1 MEVRIAR
8 MCGRNPERPTSRK
21 RGLPTEQRLEPLPD
35 GMAGALTTVQ
45 KDNMLIE
52 EKDMEEKENGFFK
65 QALETAERENAREGD
80 TVDAFNGR
88 VNKTGLS
95 PTLTTR
101 PEDKKTAILPVV
113 KKYRVRKLTEKEC
126 WRLMGYKDSDFEKN
140 KAVNSACQ
148 LYKQAG
154 NAIIKQVLMA
164 IFLQMGIQG
173 KKRWNDMSAEER
185 QALVDG
191 SLDFL
196 GEKNAG

>member
-101 PEDKKTAILPVV
+101 LEGKKTAILPVV

>member
-52 EKDMEEKENGFFK
+52 EKDMEEK
-65 QALETAERENAREGD
+65 
-80 TVDAFNGR
+80 
-88 VNKTGLS
+88 
-95 PTLTTR
+95 
-101 PEDKKTAILPVV
+101 

-196 GEKNAG
+196 GEKNVGVKE